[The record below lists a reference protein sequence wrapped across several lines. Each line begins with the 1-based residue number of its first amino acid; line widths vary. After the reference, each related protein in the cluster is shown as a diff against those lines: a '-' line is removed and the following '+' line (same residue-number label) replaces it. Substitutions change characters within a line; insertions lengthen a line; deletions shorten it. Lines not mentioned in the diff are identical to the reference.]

1 MTTLA
6 EIEVATKRLA
16 DVREKLSDAV
26 AALNAEFE
34 DSRRRHIRGI
44 KDLSAALAEKA
55 SILASMIEG
64 SPELFQKPRTLV
76 LHGIKVGFTKGKGVI
91 AWEDED
97 QVIKMIRAKF
107 PEQAD
112 VLIRIRE
119 TPNKTALLELPV
131 AELKKIGCTVEE
143 TGDVVVI
150 KPVDGE
156 VEKMVKAL
164 LAEAMDKE

>member
-76 LHGIKVGFTKGKGVI
+76 LHGIKVGGM
-91 AWEDED
+91 E
-97 QVIKMIRAKF
+97 RS
-107 PEQAD
+107 
-112 VLIRIRE
+112 
-119 TPNKTALLELPV
+119 
-131 AELKKIGCTVEE
+131 
-143 TGDVVVI
+143 
-150 KPVDGE
+150 
-156 VEKMVKAL
+156 
-164 LAEAMDKE
+164 